1 MISNGYVTGLNYL
14 SVLPVYKEIGYNNNI
29 IDRYDRQVSRC

>member
-1 MISNGYVTGLNYL
+1 MISHDYVTGLNKL
-14 SVLPVYKEIGYNNNI
+14 SVLPVYKEIGYNNNM